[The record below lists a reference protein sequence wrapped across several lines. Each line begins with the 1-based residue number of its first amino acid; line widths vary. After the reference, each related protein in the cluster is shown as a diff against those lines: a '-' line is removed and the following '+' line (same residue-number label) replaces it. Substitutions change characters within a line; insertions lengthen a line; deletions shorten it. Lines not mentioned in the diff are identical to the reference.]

1 MPDPICEH
9 CKLTQYTRIA
19 QMIRLLVL
27 MSRRIEKAPKGSVT
41 FNFAGRSIT
50 PALTT
55 NGPTVTTDK

>member
-1 MPDPICEH
+1 MSDPICEQCPLAKH
-9 CKLTQYTRIA
+9 ARIA

-27 MSRRIEKAPKGSVT
+27 LCDDIENAPKGSVT
-41 FNFAGRSIT
+41 FNFAGKSIT